1 MPHTGNPVSEKN
13 SSRKPG
19 EQARPAEEHFLVCHP
34 QKGGYAVCAR
44 PRGTDEEVG
53 TLLTTLIEIEEGLL
67 SGLAAKAELRE
78 LLDEL
83 YDDLK

>member
-1 MPHTGNPVSEKN
+1 
-13 SSRKPG
+13 
-19 EQARPAEEHFLVCHP
+19 
-34 QKGGYAVCAR
+34 
-44 PRGTDEEVG
+44 VG

-67 SGLAAKAELRE
+67 SGLVAKAELRE